1 MPLLTLS
8 VGLVTSDDG
17 SGAPGLLR
25 PRPVRVAIGDA
36 DIFEELIGRE
46 ESGSWPLGL
55 GPKRLKP
62 AALIGQDILSQRRYL
77 LSASEPALYMTP
89 DVPRHAGHL
98 DLLGEGDCLDDR
110 GRRLRGLQ
118 KLACTPDEAAEEC

>member
-62 AALIGQDILSQRRYL
+62 AALIGQDILSQRRYV
-77 LSASEPALYMTP
+77 LSAAEPAMYMAP
-89 DVPRHAGHL
+89 DPSPRAGQL
-98 DLLGEGDCLDDR
+98 SFMGE
-110 GRRLRGLQ
+110 
-118 KLACTPDEAAEEC
+118 